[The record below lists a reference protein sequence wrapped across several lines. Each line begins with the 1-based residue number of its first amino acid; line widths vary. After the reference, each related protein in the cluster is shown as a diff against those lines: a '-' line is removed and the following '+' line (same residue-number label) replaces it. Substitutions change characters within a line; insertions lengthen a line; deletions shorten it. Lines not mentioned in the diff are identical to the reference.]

1 MKKKS
6 PLLLLGILAV
16 FTLAQ
21 TANMINPAMNSLI
34 EYYGQ
39 VPRSTVLMLSTATS
53 LAVIPCSLIAGALAG
68 RKIGY
73 KTLSILATILILAGG
88 LLPCIAMPSFAIVMF
103 TRLLVGAGVGISS
116 PIANAL
122 VMRLVPKEKQAL
134 WQGVGTA
141 VMNVAGMLYT
151 NLVGVLCVTDVKLI
165 WLVHGLLVLPLVLM
179 IFFLKEPE
187 RTSEPVHKTEETGAK
202 SPLPFSAILTC
213 VGFGLLFL
221 MMYPFLLNISSVI
234 VEEGLGTSAQAGVV
248 LSAYSIGGMAAGFVF
263 GGADRLLGKF
273 LMPVSL
279 LMQALGMALCSFG
292 GQLWVLF
299 LGAVLI
305 GVAIHWVWPA
315 CVMTFSALQGKQ
327 GTLASGLFISC
338 LHLGTF
344 LSAPFIGL
352 VEGVSGS
359 ADPRVPLAVGTA
371 GTVVIAMAWA
381 LTWYKQALRSKA

>member
-1 MKKKS
+1 MKKRA

-34 EYYGQ
+34 EYYNE
-39 VPRSTVLMLSTATS
+39 VSRSTVLLLSTVTS
-53 LAVIPCSLIAGALAG
+53 LAVIPCSLLAGALAG

-73 KTLSILATILILAGG
+73 KTLSILAAALILVGG
-88 LLPCIAMPSFAIVMF
+88 LLPYIAMPSFAIVMF

-151 NLVGVLCVTDVKLI
+151 NLVGVLCVIDVKLI

-179 IFFLKEPE
+179 IFFLKEPTTLPHGQDE
-187 RTSEPVHKTEETGAK
+187 QPEPVHKTEETGAK
-202 SPLPFSAILTC
+202 SPLPISAILTC

-234 VEEGLGTSAQAGVV
+234 MEEGLGTSAQAGVV

-279 LMQALGMALCSFG
+279 IMQALGMALCSFG

-315 CVMTFSALQGKQ
+315 CIMTFSALQGKQ
-327 GTLASGLFISC
+327 GILL
-338 LHLGTF
+338 
-344 LSAPFIGL
+344 
-352 VEGVSGS
+352 
-359 ADPRVPLAVGTA
+359 
-371 GTVVIAMAWA
+371 
-381 LTWYKQALRSKA
+381 